1 MKGLSKTRWV
11 ERHECYES
19 YFEMYESIA
28 LTFEAILNP
37 DDHTSLYAETSD
49 DSDQA
54 EIENFNWDSDTR
66 TKAQADYANSST
78 CYQFYHGNVCT
89 RACKTFGYQTSAA
102 KSRYLQSLQTC

>member
-37 DDHTSLYAETSD
+37 DFHTSLYAETSD
-49 DSDQA
+49 DSD
-54 EIENFNWDSDTR
+54 S
-66 TKAQADYANSST
+66 
-78 CYQFYHGNVCT
+78 
-89 RACKTFGYQTSAA
+89 
-102 KSRYLQSLQTC
+102 